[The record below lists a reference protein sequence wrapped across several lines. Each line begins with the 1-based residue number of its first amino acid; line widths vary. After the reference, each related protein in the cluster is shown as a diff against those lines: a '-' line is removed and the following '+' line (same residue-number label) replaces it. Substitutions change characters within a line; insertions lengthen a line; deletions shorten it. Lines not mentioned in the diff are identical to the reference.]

1 MRILNFFRRTNKWLD
16 GADFLIK
23 SAFGVSIVAFVILL
37 PFGIN
42 NFIQNRL
49 ISGVLVVSISLLCLY
64 NAWLGWR
71 GKYSLALNF
80 FVIAPAITLGCAN
93 AVLTL
98 GVVGSFWSYLAI
110 FAVYFTLPLDKAK
123 YASGVLVLS
132 LAFTAWFSLDF
143 DVYVRFTAVLL
154 GVSFFIYISTKEI
167 ADYQNRLRKQ
177 LITDPLT
184 GALNRV
190 SLVKNLNIAI
200 DQHHL
205 DNSLSTLCI
214 LDVDHFKS
222 INDTYGHDVG
232 DEVLVKLSQFLLS
245 IIGTNDKLFRLGG
258 EEFLI
263 LMSESEL
270 SRAQHQAEMIRVDV
284 EKLPLIANHPVT
296 ISIGVTEVASIL
308 GWKEWMKASDDKL
321 YMAKRNGRNRVIV

>member
-1 MRILNFFRRTNKWLD
+1 MSILNFFRKTNKWLD

-42 NFIQNRL
+42 NFIQSRL
-49 ISGVLVVSISLLCLY
+49 ISGVLVVSIALLCLY

-71 GKYSLALNF
+71 GKYSFPLNF

-123 YASGVLVLS
+123 YASVAVFLS
-132 LAFTAWFSLDF
+132 LAFAAWFSLDF
-143 DVYVRFTAVLL
+143 DVYTRFTAVLL
-154 GVSFFIYISTKEI
+154 GVSFFIYISTREI
-167 ADYQNRLRKQ
+167 AGYQNRLRKQ
-177 LITDPLT
+177 LVTDPLT
-184 GALNRV
+184 GTFNRV
-190 SLVKNLNIAI
+190 TLAERLDMAI
-200 DQHHL
+200 EEYGSARTDAA
-205 DNSLSTLCI
+205 LCL

-222 INDTYGHDVG
+222 INDSYGHDIG
-232 DEVLVKLSQFLLS
+232 DEVLIKLSQFLMS
-245 IIGTNDKLFRLGG
+245 VIGDQNKLFRVGG

-263 LMSESEL
+263 LMPGIEL
-270 SRAQHQAEMIRVDV
+270 ENGHRAAEDIRAGV
-284 EKLPLIANHPVT
+284 EQLSLIPNHSVT
-296 ISIGVTEVASIL
+296 VSIGVTEVASVL
-308 GWKEWMKASDDKL
+308 GWKEWMKASDEKL
-321 YMAKRNGRNRVIV
+321 YMAKRNGRNLVVV